1 MRKVL
6 SLTIGLLFVFSSF
19 SQKNSNKKSLSVL
32 TGASLPLGN
41 FGNDDITDDKAGV
54 AKLGQAGSISYTQ
67 LTAKKIGFAVTIQG
81 QRNPFNSKSAEKKFS
96 ELNFAQGFLFGTPDP
111 NQPPPSLP
119 VVKYTDWKFE
129 KRSWLSGALLLGG
142 YGEFAATGSK
152 GVSLITK
159 AMLGPVYV
167 ESPAIKGSS
176 IKDTATAVYEQTSSS
191 SFGLAYL
198 LSGGIRVSINK
209 RLYFLTSLEYLGT
222 NKMTFDDIEATLT
235 TTKGTPGPGFTISQ
249 SKTTG
254 SAKQTISTINLVV
267 GIAIKL

>member
-19 SQKNSNKKSLSVL
+19 SQKNSNKKSISVL
-32 TGASLPLGN
+32 TGASLPIGN

-54 AKLGQAGSISYTQ
+54 AKLGPAGSISYTQ
-67 LTAKKIGFAVTIQG
+67 LTGKKFGFVVTVQG
-81 QRNPFNSKSAEKKFS
+81 QRNPLNSKSAEKKFS
-96 ELNFAQGFLFGTPDP
+96 ELNFTQGILFVSPGT

-119 VVKYTDWKFE
+119 EVKYPNWKFE
-129 KRSWLSGALLLGG
+129 KRSWLTGALLLGG
-142 YGEFAATGSK
+142 YGEFAP
-152 GVSLITK
+152 GVSNDFSFITK
-159 AMLGPVYV
+159 AMLGAVYA
-167 ESPAIKGSS
+167 ESPAIKGNSVT
-176 IKDTATAVYEQTSSS
+176 DTATAVYEQTSGS

-198 LSGGIRVSINK
+198 LSGGIKVNINK
-209 RLYFLTSLEYLGT
+209 RLCFVTSLEYMGT

-235 TTKGTPGPGFTISQ
+235 TTKGTPGPGFAISQ
-249 SKTTG
+249 SKATG